1 MVGID
6 QVLEKLSTVI
16 DPDLKKDIVSMGM
29 IKDLELNDANLKFT
43 LELTT
48 PACPFNVE
56 IEDDVRKAIADLSD
70 LKNFDLKV
78 TAKVME
84 GRSLDDDTG
93 MATVKNIIGVAS
105 GKGGVGKS
113 TVSLNLALALSESGA
128 KVGLLDADIYGPS
141 IPLML
146 GMKDGSMEVE
156 DNKLQP
162 VDSHGLKV
170 VSFGFFADQSNQA
183 AIYRGPIIS
192 GILKQFLVDTNWSD
206 LDYLIVDLPPG
217 TGDIPLTLAQTIPIT
232 GILVVTTPQD
242 VASHVAVKAVSMFDK
257 LNVPIIGVVENM
269 AHFICTN
276 NVEYQ
281 YQTGRWFWKKMK
293 TGSKKCEEKHH
304 IFGEGG
310 AKKISEQFNMPFLG
324 DIPLNSGIM
333 AGSDLGKPIMITDP
347 DSPSAAAFRKSA
359 KNIAAQCSIIAAKL
373 QEEMASEGIEEKSTE
388 ENTTE
393 EKSTEE
399 KSTEEKSTEEKST
412 EEKSTEEKSTE
423 EKSTEENTTE
433 EKSTEENTTEEKST
447 EENTT
452 EEKSTEEKS
461 TEEKSTEE
469 KSTEEKSTEEKSTE
483 EKSTEEKSTEEKST
497 EEKSTE
503 EKSTEEKSTEEK
515 STEEKST
522 EENTIEEKTPDQS

>member
-29 IKDLELNDANLKFT
+29 IKDLELNDGNLKFT

-56 IEDDVRKAIADLSD
+56 IEDDVRKAIADITE

-84 GRSLDDDTG
+84 GRSLEDDMG
-93 MATVKNIIGVAS
+93 MTTVKNIIGVAS

-113 TVSLNLALALSESGA
+113 TVSLNLALALSEAGA

-162 VDSHGLKV
+162 ADSHGLKV

-192 GILKQFLVDTNWSD
+192 GILKQFLVDTNWSE

-242 VASHVAVKAVSMFDK
+242 VASHVAVKAVSMFEK

-269 AHFICTN
+269 SHFICT
-276 NVEYQ
+276 
-281 YQTGRWFWKKMK
+281 
-293 TGSKKCEEKHH
+293 KCDEKHY

-310 AKKISEQFNMPFLG
+310 AKAISEQFNMPFLG
-324 DIPLNSGIM
+324 EVPLNSGIM
-333 AGSDLGKPIMITDP
+333 SGSDLGEPIMISSP
-347 DSPSAAAFRKSA
+347 DSPSAEAFRKSA
-359 KNIAAQCSIIAAKL
+359 KNIAAQCSIIASKL
-373 QEEMASEGIEEKSTE
+373 QEEMASESSSETSDKES
-388 ENTTE
+388 TTE
-393 EKSTEE
+393 P
-399 KSTEEKSTEEKST
+399 
-412 EEKSTEEKSTE
+412 
-423 EKSTEENTTE
+423 TT
-433 EKSTEENTTEEKST
+433 TQT
-447 EENTT
+447 
-452 EEKSTEEKS
+452 
-461 TEEKSTEE
+461 
-469 KSTEEKSTEEKSTE
+469 
-483 EKSTEEKSTEEKST
+483 
-497 EEKSTE
+497 
-503 EKSTEEKSTEEK
+503 
-515 STEEKST
+515 
-522 EENTIEEKTPDQS
+522 

>member
-29 IKDLELNDANLKFT
+29 IKDLELNDGALKFT

-56 IEDDVRKAIADLSD
+56 IEDDVRAAIASITE
-70 LKNFDLKV
+70 LKNFELKV

-93 MATVKNIIGVAS
+93 MKTVKNIIGVAS

-113 TVSLNLALALSESGA
+113 TVSLNLAIALQQTGA

-146 GMKDGSMEVE
+146 GMKDGSMQVE
-156 DNKLQP
+156 ENKLQP
-162 VDSHGLKV
+162 ADSHGLKV

-232 GILVVTTPQD
+232 GILVITTPQD
-242 VASHVAVKAVSMFDK
+242 VASHVAVKAVSMFEK
-257 LNVPIIGVVENM
+257 LNVPILGVVENM
-269 AHFICTN
+269 SHFICP
-276 NVEYQ
+276 
-281 YQTGRWFWKKMK
+281 
-293 TGSKKCEEKHH
+293 KCTDKHY

-310 AKKISEQFNMPFLG
+310 GLKISEQFNIPFLG
-324 DIPLNSGIM
+324 EIPLNAGIM
-333 AGSDLGKPIMITDP
+333 SGSDLGKPIMISSV
-347 DSPSAAAFRKSA
+347 DSPSAEAFRISA
-359 KNIAAQCSIIAAKL
+359 KNIAAQCSIQAAKL
-373 QEEMASEGIEEKSTE
+373 QEEMAAEPAPESADTDVKPTPESTTQ
-388 ENTTE
+388 N
-393 EKSTEE
+393 
-399 KSTEEKSTEEKST
+399 
-412 EEKSTEEKSTE
+412 
-423 EKSTEENTTE
+423 
-433 EKSTEENTTEEKST
+433 
-447 EENTT
+447 
-452 EEKSTEEKS
+452 
-461 TEEKSTEE
+461 
-469 KSTEEKSTEEKSTE
+469 
-483 EKSTEEKSTEEKST
+483 
-497 EEKSTE
+497 
-503 EKSTEEKSTEEK
+503 
-515 STEEKST
+515 
-522 EENTIEEKTPDQS
+522 

>member
-29 IKDLELNDANLKFT
+29 IKDLELNDGDLKFT

-56 IEDDVRKAIADLSD
+56 IEDDVRKAIAEFSD
-70 LKNFDLKV
+70 LKNFDLNV

-84 GRSLDDDTG
+84 GRSLDADTQ

-113 TVSLNLALALSESGA
+113 TVSLNLALALSQTGA

-146 GMKDGSMEVE
+146 GMKDGAMEVE

-162 VDSHGLKV
+162 ATFNDLKV
-170 VSFGFFADQSNQA
+170 VSFGFFAEQEHQA

-242 VASHVAVKAVSMFDK
+242 VASNVAVKAVSMFQK
-257 LNVPIIGVVENM
+257 LN
-269 AHFICTN
+269 
-276 NVEYQ
+276 
-281 YQTGRWFWKKMK
+281 
-293 TGSKKCEEKHH
+293 
-304 IFGEGG
+304 EGT
-310 AKKISEQFNMPFLG
+310 L
-324 DIPLNSGIM
+324 
-333 AGSDLGKPIMITDP
+333 
-347 DSPSAAAFRKSA
+347 
-359 KNIAAQCSIIAAKL
+359 
-373 QEEMASEGIEEKSTE
+373 
-388 ENTTE
+388 
-393 EKSTEE
+393 
-399 KSTEEKSTEEKST
+399 
-412 EEKSTEEKSTE
+412 
-423 EKSTEENTTE
+423 
-433 EKSTEENTTEEKST
+433 
-447 EENTT
+447 
-452 EEKSTEEKS
+452 
-461 TEEKSTEE
+461 
-469 KSTEEKSTEEKSTE
+469 
-483 EKSTEEKSTEEKST
+483 
-497 EEKSTE
+497 
-503 EKSTEEKSTEEK
+503 
-515 STEEKST
+515 
-522 EENTIEEKTPDQS
+522 

>member
-29 IKDLELNDANLKFT
+29 IKDLELNDGDLKFT

-56 IEDDVRKAIADLSD
+56 IEDDVRKVIGEIPE

-84 GRSLDDDTG
+84 GRSLDADTG

-146 GMKDGSMEVE
+146 GMKDGFMEVE
-156 DNKLQP
+156 ENKLQP
-162 VDSHGLKV
+162 ADFNGLKV

-206 LDYLIVDLPPG
+206 LDYLIVELPPG
-217 TGDIPLTLAQTIPIT
+217 TGVIPLTLAQTIPIT

-242 VASHVAVKAVSMFDK
+242 VASNVAVKAVSMFEK

-269 AHFICTN
+269 SHFICPN
-276 NVEYQ
+276 
-281 YQTGRWFWKKMK
+281 
-293 TGSKKCEEKHH
+293 CDDKHY
-304 IFGEGG
+304 IFGQGG

-324 DIPLNSGIM
+324 EIPLNSGIM
-333 AGSDLGKPIMITDP
+333 TGSDLGKPIMITSP
-347 DSPSAAAFRKSA
+347 DSPSAEAFRKSA
-359 KNIAAQCSIIAAKL
+359 KNIAAQCSILASKL
-373 QEEMASEGIEEKSTE
+373 QDEMASEGTGEESAPEPST
-388 ENTTE
+388 T
-393 EKSTEE
+393 
-399 KSTEEKSTEEKST
+399 
-412 EEKSTEEKSTE
+412 
-423 EKSTEENTTE
+423 
-433 EKSTEENTTEEKST
+433 
-447 EENTT
+447 
-452 EEKSTEEKS
+452 
-461 TEEKSTEE
+461 
-469 KSTEEKSTEEKSTE
+469 
-483 EKSTEEKSTEEKST
+483 
-497 EEKSTE
+497 
-503 EKSTEEKSTEEK
+503 
-515 STEEKST
+515 
-522 EENTIEEKTPDQS
+522 